1 METPQ
6 SIKHIAKPVSTRVDA
21 HLIWTGEP
29 FGYER
34 HRERLAQDRVLSSR
48 FDSRLQD
55 HVSGFRVHLGRGRLG
70 RSTGFLFR
78 VARNRRRTSAEE
90 AFRAHMS
97 MREPAEYGNDEVP
110 IPVFYVL
117 EIYQDTFRRRHETE
131 FKARWVPLLPR
142 ESAKKTFNVGDRSLP
157 ERHAL
162 FPRRIDA

>member
-1 METPQ
+1 MSEIRYTPNDEPTLGNVIRRQ
-6 SIKHIAKPVSTRVDA
+6 WKTQADFTYSILGNVISIIDLDP
-21 HLIWTGEP
+21 GEP
-29 FGYER
+29 ISNKRYRKRAAE
-34 HRERLAQDRVLSSR
+34 DRVLSSR

-90 AFRAHMS
+90 AFRAQMS

-117 EIYQDTFRRRHETE
+117 EIYQDTFRHEKPVVEIHTAE
-131 FKARWVPLLPR
+131 PLSPI
-142 ESAKKTFNVGDRSLP
+142 SVG
-157 ERHAL
+157 
-162 FPRRIDA
+162 